1 MRSMT
6 FQASAKFLP
15 GSGFVF
21 GSLHFIANKFG
32 DLSLQEPEQHK
43 VSEPGT
49 NRPPSSPARVGL
61 TLQTRPEHGSDVLGE
76 SESDTFG
83 ENTGHLRVCCPNTV
97 DPIYNHIALSES
109 DSESNR
115 EIFMVG

>member
-1 MRSMT
+1 MM

-21 GSLHFIANKFG
+21 GSLHFIANKLG
-32 DLSLQEPEQHK
+32 DLSLQEPEQQK
-43 VSEPGT
+43 VLEPGT

-76 SESDTFG
+76 FESDTFR
-83 ENTGHLRVCCPNTV
+83 ENTDHLRVRCPDTV
-97 DPIYNHIALSES
+97 DPIYSHIALSES
-109 DSESNR
+109 NSKSIR